1 MKETAGTTAPDG
13 GCRLSLFK
21 TQKMKPIGEQIMK
34 IKPAV
39 ALMTILAVTVLL
51 STGVWAAD
59 ESEEDLAKK
68 VQNPVADL
76 ISVPFQN
83 NFNFNVGPEDDL
95 QYVLNIQPVVPI
107 HLSKDWNLI
116 TRTILPII
124 SQPGF
129 TADQDRVNG
138 MGDIQL
144 TGFLS
149 PSNSE
154 GLIWGVGPIVQ
165 FPTNTDDRLGN
176 DRWGLGASAV
186 ALKMSKGSPWVYGAL
201 VNNVWSVGG
210 SDSDPSYSNLLIQPF
225 LNYNFTGGFYLSSAP
240 VITAAWKADSG
251 DRWTV
256 PLGGGIGK
264 IVHLGRL
271 PLNLQLQA
279 YYNVVTPDDGADWQL
294 RFQIQFLFPK

>member
-1 MKETAGTTAPDG
+1 MK
-13 GCRLSLFK
+13 RRSN
-21 TQKMKPIGEQIMK
+21 PIGEEIMK
-34 IKPAV
+34 IKPALTLIM
-39 ALMTILAVTVLL
+39 ALAAAVLL
-51 STGVWAAD
+51 STGVWAAG
-59 ESEEDLAKK
+59 ESAEELAKK
-68 VQNPVADL
+68 IQNPVADL

-107 HLSKDWNLI
+107 HLSTDWNLI
-116 TRTILPII
+116 TRTIVPVI

-129 TADQDRVNG
+129 TPDQDRVNG
-138 MGDIQL
+138 MGDIQF

-154 GLIWGVGPIVQ
+154 GLIWGAGPIVQ

>member
-1 MKETAGTTAPDG
+1 MTAPDCE
-13 GCRLSLFK
+13 CRLSLFK

-39 ALMTILAVTVLL
+39 ALMMILAVTVLL

-225 LNYNFTGGFYLSSAP
+225 LNYNFSSGFYLSSAP

-251 DRWTV
+251 ERWTV
-256 PLGGGIGK
+256 PLGGGVGK

-294 RFQIQFLFPK
+294 RFQFQFLFPK